1 MGSLRTLAL
10 AGAAVIV
17 TLPAARAADLP
28 PIIQRAPPA
37 VVEEFAG
44 GWYLRGDIGFSS
56 EQVETLFNAQV
67 NNNVAGIRLRNVDR
81 GFDAAPIF
89 GVGVGY
95 QFNQWLRADV
105 TAEYRGAANFHGLDI
120 TTFQTAGGPTTAPD
134 SYSASK
140 SAWVFLANAYA
151 DLGTWWCVTPFVG
164 AGVGVAYNTISHF
177 RDLGVGSSGAVGGI
191 VSTGFANSATTTN
204 LAWALH
210 AGLAYK
216 ATPGM
221 TVELAYRYLN
231 LGSAQTADLVSF
243 DGTQNL
249 GPMHFNDLTS
259 HDVKLGVRWTL
270 QPEQSRPAYYPPVVS
285 KG

>member
-1 MGSLRTLAL
+1 MGSFKTFAL
-10 AGAAVIV
+10 AGAAVIM

-28 PIIQRAPPA
+28 PIIQKAPPPA
-37 VVEEFAG
+37 VVEEIGG
-44 GWYLRGDIGFSS
+44 GWYLRGDIGFTNQ
-56 EQVETLFNAQV
+56 QVDNLFNAQV
-67 NNNVAGIRLRNVDR
+67 NSNVPGITLRHADK
-81 GFDAAPIF
+81 GFDASPLF

-95 QFNQWLRADV
+95 QFNHWLRADV
-105 TAEYRGAANFHGLDI
+105 TGEFRSSANFHGMDI
-120 TTFQTAGGPTTAPD
+120 TTFPNGLGGTGSAPD

-140 SAWVFLANAYA
+140 SEWLFLANVYA
-151 DLGTWWCVTPFVG
+151 DLGTWWCITPFVG

-177 RDLGVGSSGAVGGI
+177 RDLGVGSNNTAFPI
-191 VSTGFANSATTTN
+191 VSTGFANAATTTN
-204 LAWALH
+204 LAWAVH

-231 LGSAQTADLVSF
+231 LGNAQTGDLVSF

-259 HDVKLGVRWTL
+259 HDVKLGVRWML
-270 QPEQSRPAYYPPVVS
+270 QPEQRPYYPLVT

>member
-1 MGSLRTLAL
+1 MGSLKTLAL
-10 AGAAVIV
+10 AGATVMV

-28 PIIQRAPPA
+28 PIIQRMPPA
-37 VVEEFAG
+37 AVEEVGG
-44 GWYLRGDIGFSS
+44 GWYLRGDIGFTNQ
-56 EQVETLFNAQV
+56 QVGNLFNAQV
-67 NNNVAGIRLRNVDR
+67 NNNIPGITVAHVDK
-81 GFDAAPIF
+81 GFDASPLF
-89 GVGVGY
+89 GIGVGY
-95 QFNQWLRADV
+95 QFNHWLRGDL
-105 TAEYRGAANFHGLDI
+105 TGEYRSAANFHGMDI
-120 TTFQTAGGPTTAPD
+120 TTFPTGFGTGTAPD

-140 SAWVFLANAYA
+140 SEWLFLANVYA

-177 RDLGVGSSGAVGGI
+177 RDLGVGSNNTPFPI
-191 VSTGFANSATTTN
+191 TSTGFANSATTTN
-204 LAWALH
+204 LAWAIH
-210 AGLAYK
+210 AGLSYK

-231 LGSAQTADLVSF
+231 LGSAQTGDLVSF

-259 HDVKLGVRWTL
+259 HDVKLGVRWML
-270 QPEQSRPAYYPPVVS
+270 QPEQRPYYPPIVS